1 MNLARNLA
9 RLAAARPLQPLR
21 NRDFAL
27 LVGGSVVSLL
37 GDGFFFVALTWQV
50 YTISNVPT
58 ALSLVGAAGTLPSVV
73 FLLIGGTFSDRY
85 DRRHLMIG
93 ADLLRGAALAVM
105 AGLSASGAI
114 ELWHVAVL
122 MGVVGIGGA
131 FFNPASSAIVPDL
144 VPDEQLGA
152 ANALSGMYRPLM
164 IRMIGPALAGIV
176 VAAAGPAPAF
186 AIDGASFLASALAVS
201 AIRARPPSS
210 RVTDRGVRAT
220 VVQIG
225 EGLRFA
231 LANPWIWATLVSAM
245 LSLLVFIGP
254 VEVLVPYLVKN
265 RLELGPEALG
275 AIFATGGLGSVAMAV
290 AIGFLGLPR
299 RRITVMYVAW
309 SGGVAVIA
317 LYGLMTELWQGLAIA
332 FALQASFQLG
342 QVIWTT
348 LLQQL
353 VPRHLLGRISSLD
366 WLVSTGLVPVSFA
379 LTGPVSDV
387 LGPES
392 TVLWAGL
399 VGAVLMGFLLF
410 VPGVRDPE
418 RTSGG
423 ATAGLRTG
431 PVS

>member
-1 MNLARNLA
+1 MILA
-9 RLAAARPLQPLR
+9 RLASARPLQPLR

-37 GDGFFFVALTWQV
+37 GDGFFYVALTWQV

-58 ALSLVGAAGTLPSVV
+58 ALSLVGAAGTLPSVL
-73 FLLIGGTFSDRY
+73 FLLIGGTFADRH
-85 DRRHLMIG
+85 DRRRLMIG
-93 ADLLRGAALAVM
+93 ADLLRGGALATMAAL
-105 AGLSASGAI
+105 SATGSI
-114 ELWHVAVL
+114 ELWHIAAL
-122 MGVVGIGGA
+122 MGVVGVGGA

-144 VPDEQLGA
+144 VPDDQLA
-152 ANALSGMYRPLM
+152 SANALSGMYRPLM
-164 IRMIGPALAGIV
+164 IRVIGPALAGIV

-186 AIDGASFLASALAVS
+186 GIDGASFLVS
-201 AIRARPPSS
+201 AMAVAAIRRRPSS
-210 RVTDRGVRAT
+210 TRAAAGGVRAT
-220 VVQIG
+220 AAHIG

-231 LANPWIWATLVSAM
+231 LSKPWIWATLVSAM
-245 LSLLVFIGP
+245 LSLLVFVGP

-265 RLELGPEALG
+265 RLDLGPEALG
-275 AIFATGGLGSVAMAV
+275 AIFAMGGVGSVGMAV
-290 AIGFLGLPR
+290 AIGFLGLPE

-309 SGGVAVIA
+309 SAGVAVIA

-332 FALQASFQLG
+332 FALQACFQLG

-353 VPRHLLGRISSLD
+353 VPRALLGRVSSLD

-399 VGAVLMGFLLF
+399 LGALLMGGLLF

-418 RTSGG
+418 RGPGPS
-423 ATAGLRTG
+423 ATGLRTEQI
-431 PVS
+431 S